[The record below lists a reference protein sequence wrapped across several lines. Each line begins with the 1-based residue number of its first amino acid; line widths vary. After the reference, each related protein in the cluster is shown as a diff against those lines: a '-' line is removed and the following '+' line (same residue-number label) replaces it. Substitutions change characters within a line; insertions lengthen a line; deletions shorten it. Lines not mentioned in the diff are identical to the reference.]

1 MPQTRTQFPP
11 NLKADIFQSI
21 RYTKANSG
29 EKLSYQTKRLAIA
42 TLFGAIIFITKALL
56 PSPINKMLISIQA
69 LMLALGTLLLKKQ
82 GATFVSLIGGVLTAL
97 WNVAFAPFTL
107 FFALL
112 YGLLV
117 DAFFLLFRIDVA
129 HGEVKAAKV
138 VTAMTMSTSL
148 VGFASYY
155 VTVHLMALIPRSL
168 PLEVLILVMGTISGA
183 VAGYF
188 ASLIWNNH
196 LKNPRL

>member
-1 MPQTRTQFPP
+1 MSHQTNR
-11 NLKADIFQSI
+11 I
-21 RYTKANSG
+21 
-29 EKLSYQTKRLAIA
+29 AIA
-42 TLFGAIIFITKALL
+42 TLFGVIIFITKALL
-56 PSPINKMLISIQA
+56 PSPINKMLIGIHA

-82 GATFVSLIGGVLTAL
+82 GATFVSLIGGLLTAL

-129 HGEVKAAKV
+129 HGEVKATKV
-138 VTAMTMSTSL
+138 VAAMTMSTSL

-155 VTVHLMALIPRSL
+155 VTVHLTDVTVHLMALIPRSL

-196 LKNPRL
+196 LKNLRL

>member
-1 MPQTRTQFPP
+1 
-11 NLKADIFQSI
+11 
-21 RYTKANSG
+21 
-29 EKLSYQTKRLAIA
+29 
-42 TLFGAIIFITKALL
+42 
-56 PSPINKMLISIQA
+56 
-69 LMLALGTLLLKKQ
+69 
-82 GATFVSLIGGVLTAL
+82 L
-97 WNVAFAPFTL
+97 WNVAFAPLTL

-129 HGEVKAAKV
+129 HGEVKATKV

-155 VTVHLMALIPRSL
+155 VTVRLMALIPRSL

-196 LKNPRL
+196 LKNLRL

>member
-1 MPQTRTQFPP
+1 M
-11 NLKADIFQSI
+11 
-21 RYTKANSG
+21 
-29 EKLSYQTKRLAIA
+29 SYQTKRIAIA

-56 PSPINKMLISIQA
+56 PSPINKMLIGIHA

-129 HGEVKAAKV
+129 HGEVKATKV

-155 VTVHLMALIPRSL
+155 VTVHLPSTRALMALIPRSL

-188 ASLIWNNH
+188 ASLIWNSH
-196 LKNPRL
+196 LKNLRL

>member
-1 MPQTRTQFPP
+1 M
-11 NLKADIFQSI
+11 
-21 RYTKANSG
+21 
-29 EKLSYQTKRLAIA
+29 SYQTKRLAIA

-129 HGEVKAAKV
+129 HGEVKATKV
-138 VTAMTMSTSL
+138 MTAMTMSTSL
-148 VGFASYY
+148 VGFTSYY

-196 LKNPRL
+196 LKNLRL